1 MATTIKPFPHYQIN
15 VKDNSIYNVE
25 YTTILPVHR
34 PIWILRAQEGPV
46 GSKAVFRQE

>member
-15 VKDNSIYNVE
+15 VKDNSIYEVE

-34 PIWILRAQEGPV
+34 PICVPNFLCLSISAE
-46 GSKAVFRQE
+46 SSMHFS